1 MVGHC
6 CSRSCGPAPTQRN
19 KGRVKTAPCLT
30 QYGQRDART
39 ETSLVART
47 THWSGSSAAHA
58 GPAKESPRRKG
69 AAGKD
74 APRAGGAAPAGGG
87 AGARAGVAMAH
98 CSAESRSRPK
108 SNWITLGLPAAPP
121 GTIPAAHLT
130 RRHRRPGSPHCR
142 PDPRRGPRPG
152 ARRARSVA
160 GRRGGGGSVDAA
172 APRARVGLNGVGWG
186 TLDGRADGP
195 RHRLRPP
202 SPPCRPPTRV
212 SVGRRPR
219 RARRG
224 RAAGSRLVHCDS
236 DAARTERSGAGDKA
250 PAPKK
255 PRKEEQLGRSKGGRA
270 AGRAHP
276 REEAAWRVGD
286 TEVLKLS
293 IEIEY

>member
-195 RHRLRPP
+195 RHRLRPALAPLP
-202 SPPCRPPTRV
+202 SAHTRLSRP
-212 SVGRRPR
+212 
-219 RARRG
+219 
-224 RAAGSRLVHCDS
+224 
-236 DAARTERSGAGDKA
+236 A
-250 PAPKK
+250 PAPRQTRSRRRISARSLRLRCGPHGAVRGWRQGPRPEKTKK
-255 PRKEEQLGRSKGGRA
+255 GRA
-270 AGRAHP
+270 TR
-276 REEAAWRVGD
+276 
-286 TEVLKLS
+286 
-293 IEIEY
+293 